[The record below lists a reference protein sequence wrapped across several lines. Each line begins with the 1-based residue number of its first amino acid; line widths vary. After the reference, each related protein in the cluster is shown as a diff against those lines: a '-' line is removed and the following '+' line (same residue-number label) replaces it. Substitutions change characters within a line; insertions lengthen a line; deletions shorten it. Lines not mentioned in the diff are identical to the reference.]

1 MIASNV
7 LDLVGDTPLVRLN
20 KIPKTENV
28 ECEILAKCEFL
39 NPGGSVKDRIGK
51 RMVEEGER
59 SGLYRPGDILIEPTS
74 GNTGIGIAMTAA
86 VKGYGCKIT
95 MPDKMSQEKSN
106 ILRGLGAE
114 VIRTPRDAPMND
126 PRSHFQRAFQ
136 LKKEL
141 GERSHIPNQYSNP
154 YNPIAHY
161 DTTGPEILEA
171 CAHGEPDG
179 KPRLDMIVV
188 GAGTGG
194 TVSGIG
200 RFLKEKIPSCKIVA
214 VEPKGSRLG
223 DASLGVDDYDGPYE
237 VEGIGYEFVPT
248 VLDRKIVDHWV
259 RVGDH
264 DTFKMARRL
273 MNEEGLLAGGSSGS
287 VVWAAIQAIRHYK
300 LGKGHRVVV
309 ILPDSARNYTSK
321 FLSDDWLH
329 ASGFNS
335 EPEANEFIE
344 PLTRISVG
352 KFLMS
357 GKMYATTY
365 LDSSVTIPRALALTG
380 EDLALVTQD
389 EKVVGVFS
397 SKMALEKLLKG
408 DCQPEDSII
417 KVADTQFRTVE
428 RTDGVDKIAHFLTIR
443 PYVVVKSDNNDA
455 NNYLITSREVLR
467 FALQFT
473 KKDVPV
479 SSSGEVSGDSP

>member
-28 ECEILAKCEFL
+28 EFAKCEFL

-114 VIRTPRDAPMND
+114 VIRTPRD
-126 PRSHFQRAFQ
+126 

-161 DTTGPEILEA
+161 DTTGPEIL
-171 CAHGEPDG
+171 EPDG

-214 VEPKGSRLG
+214 VEPKGSR
-223 DASLGVDDYDGPYE
+223 LGVDDYDGPYE

-309 ILPDSARNYTSK
+309 ILPDSARNYTYVAPDTTSS
-321 FLSDDWLH
+321 FLQI
-329 ASGFNS
+329 N
-335 EPEANEFIE
+335 
-344 PLTRISVG
+344 
-352 KFLMS
+352 
-357 GKMYATTY
+357 
-365 LDSSVTIPRALALTG
+365 
-380 EDLALVTQD
+380 
-389 EKVVGVFS
+389 
-397 SKMALEKLLKG
+397 
-408 DCQPEDSII
+408 
-417 KVADTQFRTVE
+417 
-428 RTDGVDKIAHFLTIR
+428 
-443 PYVVVKSDNNDA
+443 
-455 NNYLITSREVLR
+455 
-467 FALQFT
+467 
-473 KKDVPV
+473 
-479 SSSGEVSGDSP
+479 